1 MLCTMVVASRTSNL
15 VAEGGLFFT
24 MATCEIICRLLIE
37 KRNRKKIKIVKTKK
51 SKMINQSNCITIDRK
66 TMSRAR
72 VRKHENEP
80 IKDMTTIRIY
90 YIWIHVHP
98 SVCLA

>member
-37 KRNRKKIKIVKTKK
+37 KRNRKKNKNSENKEIKNDK
-51 SKMINQSNCITIDRK
+51 SK
-66 TMSRAR
+66 
-72 VRKHENEP
+72 
-80 IKDMTTIRIY
+80 
-90 YIWIHVHP
+90 
-98 SVCLA
+98 